1 MMDLKS
7 RIKWW
12 IAVSLSAM
20 AVLALFSRSVAFSY
34 IGIDDAAYTFRNPFV
49 ASGFSLDNVVEAFA
63 NLRHGGIWMP
73 ITYISYMVD
82 FSICKMSGIPLMQM
96 LHLTNVLLHAVNFCL
111 LIRFMRGLCVPS
123 SVRPFSA
130 MAGGTHDG
138 EGAVAT
144 QDFGR
149 AMHGGDTQMVQSP
162 NGQMQSEIANR
173 KIANRKF
180 LLLIVF
186 AALIWAIHPLR
197 VEPVAWV
204 AARKE
209 LLWTMFALLGLLS
222 WMRFCGPG
230 SRALGQPSDS
240 TATTTRASSPR
251 QGFGRAGARPSRVT
265 HDGEGDDATQDF
277 GRAGARPSRAMHGGD
292 THLAKSPNGQMQ
304 SKIANHKS

>member
-1 MMDLKS
+1 MIDLKS

-130 MAGGTHDG
+130 MAGGAHDG

-149 AMHGGDTQMVQSP
+149 AMHGGDTQMTKSP

-173 KIANRKF
+173 K
-180 LLLIVF
+180 
-186 AALIWAIHPLR
+186 
-197 VEPVAWV
+197 
-204 AARKE
+204 
-209 LLWTMFALLGLLS
+209 S
-222 WMRFCGPG
+222 
-230 SRALGQPSDS
+230 
-240 TATTTRASSPR
+240 
-251 QGFGRAGARPSRVT
+251 
-265 HDGEGDDATQDF
+265 
-277 GRAGARPSRAMHGGD
+277 
-292 THLAKSPNGQMQ
+292 
-304 SKIANHKS
+304 

>member
-1 MMDLKS
+1 MIDLKS

-96 LHLTNVLLHAVNFCL
+96 LHLTNVLLHAINFCL

-123 SVRPFSA
+123 SVWPFSA
-130 MAGGTHDG
+130 MAGGSHDGEGAVATQDIGREGARPSRVTHDG

-144 QDFGR
+144 QGFGC
-149 AMHGGDTQMVQSP
+149 AMHGGDTQMTKSP

-173 KIANRKF
+173 K
-180 LLLIVF
+180 
-186 AALIWAIHPLR
+186 
-197 VEPVAWV
+197 
-204 AARKE
+204 
-209 LLWTMFALLGLLS
+209 
-222 WMRFCGPG
+222 
-230 SRALGQPSDS
+230 
-240 TATTTRASSPR
+240 PR
-251 QGFGRAGARPSRVT
+251 PTS
-265 HDGEGDDATQDF
+265 
-277 GRAGARPSRAMHGGD
+277 
-292 THLAKSPNGQMQ
+292 
-304 SKIANHKS
+304 